1 MKEPLERPKTP
12 VGDVQQHTRVV
23 RSDESNEKETNGEGT
38 DKIAELL
45 AVYSP
50 LEVDEALA
58 LLRDGRPVPQSVCV
72 FAFRSTAVSVG
83 VSRDQ
88 LFSSHPVHG
97 LLHHR
102 S

>member
-1 MKEPLERPKTP
+1 M
-12 VGDVQQHTRVV
+12 V
-23 RSDESNEKETNGEGT
+23 SAA

-45 AVYSP
+45 ADYRP

-58 LLRDGRPVPQSVCV
+58 LLRDGRPVPQPSVCV